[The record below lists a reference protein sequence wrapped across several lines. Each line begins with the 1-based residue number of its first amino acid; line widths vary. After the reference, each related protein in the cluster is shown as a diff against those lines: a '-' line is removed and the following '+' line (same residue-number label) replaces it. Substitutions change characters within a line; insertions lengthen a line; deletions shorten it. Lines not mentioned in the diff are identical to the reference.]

1 MATTRSERSFDGVG
15 GTPIVYDVWTPTA
28 GRSEATG
35 ESTQPDPTGVVV
47 LCHGYAEHA
56 RRYDHVAQRFGEA
69 GLLTYALDLRGHGR
83 SGGKRVYLKD
93 ISEYTADFHHLVGL
107 ATAANPG
114 LKRVV
119 LGHSMGGGVV
129 FAYGV
134 EHPDDYALM
143 VLSGPAVYAQDA
155 VSSVMISVAKVI
167 GSILPGLPVE
177 ELPADAVSRD
187 PKVVAAYEADPLVHH
202 GKLPAGIAKALIGVG
217 ETMPQR
223 ASALRAPLLVV
234 HGGQDKLIPV
244 AGSERLVE
252 CVASSDA
259 KLKVYPELY
268 HEVFNE
274 PERAQVLDDVVSWI
288 EVRL

>member
-1 MATTRSERSFDGVG
+1 MTTTRSERSFDGVG
-15 GTPIVYDVWTPTA
+15 GTPIVYDVWTPNT
-28 GRSEATG
+28 
-35 ESTQPDPTGVVV
+35 DPTGVVV

-56 RRYDHVAQRFGEA
+56 RRYDHVAKRFGEA
-69 GLLTYALDLRGHGR
+69 GLITYALDLRGHGR

-93 ISEYTADFHHLVGL
+93 ISGYTDDFHHLVGL
-107 ATAANPG
+107 ATAAHPE

-155 VSSVMISVAKVI
+155 VSSVMISFAKVV

-177 ELPADAVSRD
+177 ELPTDAVSRD
-187 PKVVAAYEADPLVHH
+187 PAVVAAYIADPMVHH
-202 GKLPAGIAKALIGVG
+202 GKMPAGIAKALLAVG

-223 ASALRAPLLVV
+223 ASALTAPLLVV

-252 CVASSDA
+252 CVGSDDVH
-259 KLKVYPELY
+259 LKVYPELY